1 MLFNKWASF
10 FRSTAN
16 KNFIDSCDFE
26 KCAPIPSTQKEVFLQ
41 NTGIVLVVC
50 TVVWVSESLDAIKLV
65 MSWFV
70 LNSSISLVKH
80 FITELGIIRN
90 YLRPSE

>member
-26 KCAPIPSTQKEVFLQ
+26 KCAPIHCTQNEVFYAKYR
-41 NTGIVLVVC
+41 I
-50 TVVWVSESLDAIKLV
+50 VWVSESLDAIKLV
-65 MSWFV
+65 MSWFE

-80 FITELGIIRN
+80 FRTELGIIRN